1 MIRSHV
7 PCETERWMDAV
18 TAQLMERSECVSV
31 IGRFASSSVD
41 AGWMEMELR
50 VKEPAETRKR
60 W

>member
-1 MIRSHV
+1 
-7 PCETERWMDAV
+7 MDAV

-41 AGWMEMELR
+41 VGEMEVG